1 MADDAQLWTV
11 LGYIALNPVEARLC
25 TAPLDWPWSSH
36 QAVAGSIPPPSWLDV
51 TRLLALLA
59 HAGGDPADR

>member
-11 LGYIALNPVEARLC
+11 LG
-25 TAPLDWPWSSH
+25 H
-36 QAVAGSIPPPSWLDV
+36 QAIAGSIPPPSWLDV
-51 TRLLALLA
+51 TRLFALLA